1 MCLLCGEVY
10 ALNETDMVFV
20 GSQDYLT
27 VWSKRGGVVGTNWN
41 QENPIGMRG
50 SGCEPFALIW

>member
-1 MCLLCGEVY
+1 MLCGEVY

-50 SGCEPFALIW
+50 SVCEPFALIW